1 MNSRLIILACLI
13 ALIKSDCEIA
23 EEDLVQLKKLREY
36 DDCVSRTT
44 TEELEETNSYACCHL
59 YYEVDSNNL
68 YKEVDTCVLVTKTQ
82 YDNINNFLDDLEKY
96 EGFKHTSIHCKGF
109 NIHFNLLILF
119 ILLFLF

>member
-1 MNSRLIILACLI
+1 MACLI

-59 YYEVDSNNL
+59 YYEVDSNNFWL
-68 YKEVDTCVLVTKTQ
+68 ICDSDFKSDSLLLSFFKKKLELVS
-82 YDNINNFLDDLEKY
+82 LL
-96 EGFKHTSIHCKGF
+96 SKG
-109 NIHFNLLILF
+109 LF
-119 ILLFLF
+119 GEYWLP